1 MTLVITTCTNRKRKP
16 ISERLHASALL
27 QGEMT
32 DVAEEWA
39 RRLASAS
46 DLYPASDLYG
56 GRGFQEAVLATDIL
70 NGDLLVASAGLGL
83 VEARSKVPAY
93 ACTILTDATDSI
105 VARTRGP
112 FTATRWWGALAIVS
126 PYHRGLAE
134 LTRRSTGL
142 ICAALS
148 DAYLD
153 MLSVDLVALPKPV
166 LGRLRIFTRAP
177 RDKVVPILRSFVMPY
192 DDRLDGPDSPIRGTR
207 GDFAGRALRHFAE
220 YIATGADQ
228 RTADEHS
235 AAVAAALHG
244 WDMPPR
250 FDRHRLDDAAILDV
264 IRSGWEAARGNSS
277 KLLRHL
283 RDERGV
289 ACEQG
294 RFAALARQVRAERA

>member
-16 ISERLHASALL
+16 IPDHLHASALL

-56 GRGFQEAVLATDIL
+56 GRGFQEAILAADIL
-70 NGDLLVASAGLGL
+70 DGDLLIASAGLGL
-83 VEARSKVPAY
+83 VEAQAKIPAY
-93 ACTILTDATDSI
+93 ACTILTDAADSI
-105 VARTRGP
+105 VPRMSGP
-112 FTATRWWGALAIVS
+112 FAAAEWWGVLASVS
-126 PYHRGLAE
+126 PHHKGLAR

-148 DAYLD
+148 DSYLD
-153 MLSVDLVALPKPV
+153 MLSADLVALPRQV
-166 LGRLRIFTRAP
+166 LGRLRIFTRASV
-177 RDKVVPILRSFVMPY
+177 DKIAPGLRPFVMPY
-192 DDRLDGPDSPIRGTR
+192 DDRLDGPDSSVRGTR

-220 YIATGADQ
+220 HIATKSDY
-228 RTADEHS
+228 RS
-235 AAVAAALHG
+235 AAEHAGAVLTALQG
-244 WDMPPR
+244 WELPPR

-264 IRSGWEAARGNSS
+264 IRSRWEAERGSS
-277 KLLRHL
+277 TRLLRHL
-283 RDERGV
+283 RDDCGV

>member
-16 ISERLHASALL
+16 IPDHLHASALL

-56 GRGFQEAVLATDIL
+56 GRGFREAVLAADIL
-70 NGDLLVASAGLGL
+70 DGDLLVASAGLGL

-112 FTATRWWGALAIVS
+112 FAAGRWWSALALVS
-126 PYHRGLAE
+126 PHHRGLAE

-148 DAYLD
+148 DSYLD
-153 MLSVDLVALPKPV
+153 MLSADLVALPKPV

-177 RDKVVPILRSFVMPY
+177 ADKAVPILRSFVMPY

-220 YIATGADQ
+220 HIATGADG
-228 RTADEHS
+228 RTAAEHS
-235 AAVAAALHG
+235 AAVAAALDG

-250 FDRHRLDDAAILDV
+250 FDRDRLDDAAILDV
-264 IRSGWEAARGNSS
+264 IRSGWEAARGSS
-277 KLLRHL
+277 TRLLRQL